1 MNKTIYLTYKHNNIP
16 DKVFNN
22 WKHLNPEYKIDFSW
36 GGSLAITINRLPS
49 FGTLL
54 NDNLIYAHGYSGHG
68 LALSTFAGKLICD
81 KISGKPD
88 KFNFISNIK
97 NFSILGGDLFRRPI
111 YTSAVSFYKFQ
122 DMLKLINR

>member
-1 MNKTIYLTYKHNNIP
+1 ML
-16 DKVFNN
+16 KVFPQLE
-22 WKHLNPEYKIDFSW
+22 KYKIDFSW
-36 GGSLAITINRLPS
+36 GGTLAITINRLPS
-49 FGTLL
+49 FGTLM